1 MGKVSDYLTRKSKVE
16 LQVFQAQS
24 VSENEAASSSVLVG
38 ELSNSKGCGL
48 KEVKIP
54 TFQGNPDKWPYFW
67 GFFSSMIDQ
76 NKTL

>member
-1 MGKVSDYLTRKSKVE
+1 MGKVSDYLARKSKVE

-38 ELSNSKGCGL
+38 ELSNGKGCGL
-48 KEVKIP
+48 KEVKIS
-54 TFQGNPDKWPYFW
+54 TFEGNPDKWPYFW
-67 GFFSSMIDQ
+67 AIFSSLIDQ

>member
-1 MGKVSDYLTRKSKVE
+1 MGKVSDYLARKSKVE

-38 ELSNSKGCGL
+38 ELSNGKGCGL
-48 KEVKIP
+48 KEVKIS
-54 TFQGNPDKWPYFW
+54 TFEGNPDKWPYFW
-67 GFFSSMIDQ
+67 AIVSSLIDQ

>member
-1 MGKVSDYLTRKSKVE
+1 MGKVSDYLARKSKVE

-54 TFQGNPDKWPYFW
+54 TFKETLISGRTF
-67 GFFSSMIDQ
+67 GAFSVR
-76 NKTL
+76 